1 MKKNIDKER
10 LFYIVVGIFIFLIG
24 NRIGLLMQ
32 YLHEQGEN
40 YPLVIFNAIL
50 KFFDSFKL
58 LGWHIGFDSLS
69 LLCGFLSVGIAIL
82 CYLYMQ
88 DRRHNYREGEEHG
101 SSRYGDIHKEA
112 EPLKNPIDEQNMIMS
127 KNIRISMDTR
137 QTFLNDNVCCI
148 GGSGSGKTR
157 YYIKPNILQMV
168 CNYVITDPKAS
179 LIYETGRAFLE
190 NGYDV
195 KILNLKDL
203 NKSMQ
208 YNPLD
213 YIESPLDVY
222 KFVNNLVENTTDKTK
237 NIGGDQFFEK
247 SEIALLTALT
257 FLVMAYAD
265 EDEKNIQNI
274 MELIDMAE
282 ASEED
287 ENMKSELDILFDDIK
302 EELDAEREKMDDD
315 EFFAKNTYGYLAL
328 LQYNLY
334 KKAAGKTAK
343 SILISVGVRMAVFN
357 LPEIR
362 RLLEK
367 DTINLRTIGKPNIIG
382 YDNNNKPIY
391 QKTVLFLAI
400 SDSDK
405 SLNFIA
411 SIMYQQLFDLLYLQ
425 AEEYSGNKLPIHTRF
440 MLDEF
445 ANIGRIPDFEVKI
458 ATMRSREISVN
469 VVLQGLSQLKNTY
482 KDSWETIFGNC
493 DTTLFLGGKEY
504 TTLEYL
510 SKMIGNGTFDYLSVS
525 ETKGT
530 NSSWSKSNQL
540 ISRALM
546 DPAEIGRLKPN
557 ECLLHIR
564 GQHIFK
570 DKKYDLLSHKNID
583 LTADARDTDL
593 ANRNILSENDIDDL
607 IVTNQIES
615 QSYEP
620 REVLSTEKSLLNS
633 IQDMFTFVIK
643 S

>member
-88 DRRHNYREGEEHG
+88 DIRHNYREGEEHG

-213 YIESPLDVY
+213 YI
-222 KFVNNLVENTTDKTK
+222 
-237 NIGGDQFFEK
+237 
-247 SEIALLTALT
+247 
-257 FLVMAYAD
+257 
-265 EDEKNIQNI
+265 
-274 MELIDMAE
+274 
-282 ASEED
+282 
-287 ENMKSELDILFDDIK
+287 
-302 EELDAEREKMDDD
+302 
-315 EFFAKNTYGYLAL
+315 
-328 LQYNLY
+328 
-334 KKAAGKTAK
+334 
-343 SILISVGVRMAVFN
+343 
-357 LPEIR
+357 
-362 RLLEK
+362 
-367 DTINLRTIGKPNIIG
+367 
-382 YDNNNKPIY
+382 
-391 QKTVLFLAI
+391 
-400 SDSDK
+400 
-405 SLNFIA
+405 
-411 SIMYQQLFDLLYLQ
+411 
-425 AEEYSGNKLPIHTRF
+425 
-440 MLDEF
+440 
-445 ANIGRIPDFEVKI
+445 
-458 ATMRSREISVN
+458 
-469 VVLQGLSQLKNTY
+469 
-482 KDSWETIFGNC
+482 
-493 DTTLFLGGKEY
+493 
-504 TTLEYL
+504 
-510 SKMIGNGTFDYLSVS
+510 
-525 ETKGT
+525 
-530 NSSWSKSNQL
+530 
-540 ISRALM
+540 
-546 DPAEIGRLKPN
+546 
-557 ECLLHIR
+557 
-564 GQHIFK
+564 
-570 DKKYDLLSHKNID
+570 
-583 LTADARDTDL
+583 
-593 ANRNILSENDIDDL
+593 
-607 IVTNQIES
+607 
-615 QSYEP
+615 
-620 REVLSTEKSLLNS
+620 
-633 IQDMFTFVIK
+633 
-643 S
+643 